1 MEAGD
6 EENKEDYDEKE
17 EIEWERSDE
26 EKMQDSLV
34 VEDGMMVKF
43 ALLPFPLASTA
54 ARISQESPA
63 CVNTSWWSM
72 EPAFPPKYCK

>member
-34 VEDGMMVKF
+34 VEKGMMVN
-43 ALLPFPLASTA
+43 FPLVPLPLVS
-54 ARISQESPA
+54 
-63 CVNTSWWSM
+63 
-72 EPAFPPKYCK
+72 FPCSSCFKVLSAKKKLNNHIVEMH